1 MAGKKAES
9 AVVADRAALLTAVQ
23 VASVVGSKLDIPIL
37 NNMLVES
44 DGAGLCLTATN
55 MDVEVRARIDAKCEG
70 APIATTV
77 AAKRLQAL
85 VGASD
90 EGGEIALMLGA
101 EASRMTMTAGRGRYQ
116 LPMLPAADFPRI
128 SFTEGGPVL
137 TMRTGDLAAALERT
151 GFAES
156 KNEATF
162 FLCGT
167 CLAQIDGRL
176 LAVATNGHL
185 ICEAEVGDAPA
196 DWTPAIMPS
205 RLTALLSRLLRD
217 SDEELTIAR
226 DAEGERL
233 RMTWGPWTVTA
244 KLIQGNYPEWRR
256 AMPEA
261 RPDREVVVDS
271 GALRQ
276 AIRRATQVQAE
287 KSELVVLEF
296 AKDRIVV
303 RCESAEFGLGEEE
316 VPASGDVEDFRIGF
330 NAAYLREVAAA
341 ASADTIS
348 MELPEVV
355 DPKGGGSKSGTRI
368 VAAARSGFNSNLMP
382 MAI

>member
-9 AVVADRAALLTAVQ
+9 AIVADRAALLTAVQ

-90 EGGEIALMLGA
+90 EGCQISLSLGGEAN
-101 EASRMTMTAGRGRYQ
+101 RMTVAAGRGRYQ
-116 LPMLPAADFPRI
+116 LPLLPSADFPRI
-128 SFTEGGPVL
+128 AFTDGGASL
-137 TMRTGDLAAALERT
+137 SLRAGDLAAALDRT
-151 GFAES
+151 SFAES
-156 KNEATF
+156 KDGARYY
-162 FLCGT
+162 LQGT
-167 CLAQIDGRL
+167 CLAPVEGKL
-176 LAVATNGHL
+176 FAVATNGYVVTEIEL
-185 ICEAEVGDAPA
+185 GDVPEG
-196 DWTPAIMPS
+196 WESSILPS
-205 RLTALLSRLLRD
+205 RLTALLIRLLKD
-217 SDEELTIAR
+217 SDDDLTIAR
-226 DAEGERL
+226 DPQGERVRL
-233 RMTWGPWTVTA
+233 CWGDWTVTA
-244 KLIQGNYPEWRR
+244 KLVQGTFPTWRV
-256 AMPEA
+256 AMPQP

-287 KSELVVLEF
+287 KSELVVVEF
-296 AKDRIVV
+296 AKDRLII
-303 RCESAEFGLGEEE
+303 RCESPEYGLGEEE
-316 VPASGDVEDFRIGF
+316 VGASGDVEDFRIGF
-330 NAAYLREVAAA
+330 NAGYLRDLAAA
-341 ASADTIS
+341 ASDDTIVI
-348 MELPEVV
+348 EPPLTAER
-355 DPKGGGSKSGTRI
+355 GKSGAETGTRI
-368 VAAARSGFNSNLMP
+368 TAAARKGFDSTLML